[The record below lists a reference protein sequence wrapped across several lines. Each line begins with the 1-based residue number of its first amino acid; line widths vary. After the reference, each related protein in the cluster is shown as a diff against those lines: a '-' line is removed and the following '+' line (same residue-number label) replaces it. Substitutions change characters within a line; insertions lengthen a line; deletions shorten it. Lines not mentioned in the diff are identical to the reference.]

1 MRLLHFVPI
10 GALVVVMT
18 PGSAYAQS
26 ETAHG
31 RSEFVKDHALEM
43 ARKVG
48 VHLNMSFRDP
58 VDPDVTKGRT
68 FGISMGLSPGRT
80 NGWTF
85 PVGLTLFSEDLHS
98 PNGETFGSMRTLG
111 LMAGIGYGWHFGRLS
126 TGATLQTGYAMNT
139 GRLDGDVVRA
149 FNVPDTVV
157 GLHVGNSALL
167 RPQVK
172 AEYFVTKKVTIR
184 ASADYMMLRPD
195 ISVTTPTDR
204 LTERWDPTSV
214 HANFGIG
221 YYPFRR

>member
-1 MRLLHFVPI
+1 MRLLHFAPI
-10 GALVVVMT
+10 GAIVAILA

-26 ETAHG
+26 EV
-31 RSEFVKDHALEM
+31 VKKDRVLEM

-85 PVGLTLFSEDLHS
+85 PVGLTMFSEDLHS
-98 PNGETFGSMRTLG
+98 PNGETFGSMRTVG
-111 LMAGIGYGWHFGRLS
+111 LMAGVGYGWHFGRLS

-139 GRLDGDVVRA
+139 GHLDGDVTRA
-149 FNVPDTVV
+149 FGAPDGV

-172 AEYFVTKKVTIR
+172 AEYFLTQKVTLR
-184 ASADYMMLRPD
+184 VSADYMMLRPD
-195 ISVTTPTDR
+195 ISVTTPTER
-204 LTERWDPTSV
+204 LSDRWDPTNV